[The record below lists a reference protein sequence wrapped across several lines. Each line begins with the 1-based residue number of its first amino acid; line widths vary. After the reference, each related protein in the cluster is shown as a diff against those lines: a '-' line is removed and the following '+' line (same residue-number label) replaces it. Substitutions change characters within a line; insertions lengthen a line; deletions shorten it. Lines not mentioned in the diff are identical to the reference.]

1 VSGDRDRADRIRRF
15 FAPNEEQRQVLARR
29 GGQVKQAG
37 KLAFDFLFGSDAESR
52 RVVQEV
58 GAEAEQLVRKVRG
71 MMEPEETEETA
82 PEPPT
87 TSSPPNESRRGTS
100 GAVVKREA
108 PRSAD
113 EPPLAEAEQLVWCR
127 SCGREQPVPTEAAL
141 DRTLRAFGWTREGT
155 GWRCPTC
162 APSEG
167 RR

>member
-15 FAPNEEQRQVLARR
+15 FAPNEEQREVLARR
-29 GGQVKQAG
+29 GEQVKQAG
-37 KLAFDFLFGSDAESR
+37 KLAFDFLFGTDAESR
-52 RVVQEV
+52 QVVQEV

-71 MMEPEETEETA
+71 MMESEEQA
-82 PEPPT
+82 PEAPTPSSAPPSET
-87 TSSPPNESRRGTS
+87 RRGT

-108 PRSAD
+108 SPSPD

-127 SCGREQPVPTEAAL
+127 SCGREQPVPTEVAL
-141 DRTLRAFGWTREGT
+141 DRTLRAFGWTREGN